1 MTTSSVSGISESQ
14 LQKMAAEIHQ
24 EISGG
29 S

>member
-1 MTTSSVSGISESQ
+1 MTTTPVSVISESQ